1 MDISEFQPGDK
12 DLVNVF
18 IESEKDSKS
27 YYKYDVKKGMFT
39 LKKVLKTPFPGSFGF
54 IPKTHHVDGEPLDV
68 LVLASDS
75 IEKGIIVEARPIGMI
90 RMKSEIPDDILIA
103 VPIADSNFK
112 DLKDLSKVDTNL
124 MKSLKAFLE
133 EFKEMKMENSFD
145 SDHAKNAVRRA
156 IELYRRNLS

>member
-1 MDISEFQPGDK
+1 
-12 DLVNVF
+12 
-18 IESEKDSKS
+18 
-27 YYKYDVKKGMFT
+27 
-39 LKKVLKTPFPGSFGF
+39 
-54 IPKTHHVDGEPLDV
+54 
-68 LVLASDS
+68 
-75 IEKGIIVEARPIGMI
+75 MI